1 MVLCEDDERRFGGG
15 FLFCVEDF
23 VGGLGGV
30 CGRGKAL
37 SLGARGCGSW
47 FFRDRAGFRT
57 GIFLTRLRVKKHRMF
72 IRCEIVQEQ
81 LLTSELDGAVSARFR
96 AVLNF

>member
-1 MVLCEDDERRFGGG
+1 MGGG
-15 FLFCVEDF
+15 
-23 VGGLGGV
+23 G

-47 FFRDRAGFRT
+47 FFRDRAG
-57 GIFLTRLRVKKHRMF
+57 IFLTRLRVKKASDGSSDV
-72 IRCEIVQEQ
+72 EIVQEQ
-81 LLTSELDGAVSARFR
+81 LLTSKLDGAVSARFR

>member
-1 MVLCEDDERRFGGG
+1 MTRDVLGAVFFFCGEGVVGGG
-15 FLFCVEDF
+15 
-23 VGGLGGV
+23 G

-47 FFRDRAGFRT
+47 FFRDRA

-81 LLTSELDGAVSARFR
+81 LLTSKLDGAVSARFR

>member
-1 MVLCEDDERRFGGG
+1 MRMTRGVLGAVFFFDFGEGNV
-15 FLFCVEDF
+15 LF
-23 VGGLGGV
+23 
-30 CGRGKAL
+30 
-37 SLGARGCGSW
+37 LGARGWESW
-47 FFRDRAGFRT
+47 FFRNRAGFRT

-72 IRCEIVQEQ
+72 IRWEIAREQ

>member
-1 MVLCEDDERRFGGG
+1 MTRDVLGAVFFFCGEDVVGGG
-15 FLFCVEDF
+15 
-23 VGGLGGV
+23 

-47 FFRDRAGFRT
+47 FFRDRAGFRA

-81 LLTSELDGAVSARFR
+81 LLTSKLDGAVSARFR